1 MIRAAPGLALAGV
14 GVAVSLAAHRAF
26 PDLPPLVLCVALGMA
41 LANLAHVPAAAA
53 PGLKVAAGP
62 VLKLGVVLLGLDL
75 VFPDIL
81 ALGFRALLVVVVVV
95 AITFFGTRW
104 AGRRLGISD
113 DLSLLVATGFSICG
127 VSAIAAANG
136 VIDADEDEVA
146 FSVALVTLC
155 GTLAIVTLPPL
166 QGPLGLDDEQFGAWV
181 GASVHDVAQ
190 VVATSSTAGS
200 VALATAIVVKLTR
213 VMLLAPLIAGIAL
226 RIAGRGG
233 PTRRRS
239 APPLVPPFIIA
250 LRRDGRRRSLGV
262 IPDRVAPD
270 RRPPHRPAR
279 HGALRARDAGRRR
292 PDAADRRAPARA
304 RARVVAPDRRRL
316 VRRRAPRRADAALIA
331 PANPTALPSEPCA
344 TVLDR
349 RRGVLGLGVRIRLA
363 AAR

>member
-1 MIRAAPGLALAGV
+1 MIRPAPGLALAGV
-14 GVAVSLAAHRAF
+14 GVAVSLGAHRAL
-26 PDLPPLVLCVALGMA
+26 PALPPLVLCIALGVA
-41 LANLAHVPAAAA
+41 LANLARVPDGAA

-81 ALGFRALLVVVVVV
+81 ALGLRALLVVIAVV

-104 AGRRLGISD
+104 AGRRLGVSD
-113 DLSLLVATGFSICG
+113 NLSLLVATGFSICG

-155 GTLAIVTLPPL
+155 GTLAIITLPPL
-166 QGPLGLDDEQFGAWV
+166 RGVLGLDEEQFGAWV

-226 RIAGRGG
+226 RH
-233 PTRRRS
+233 RS
-239 APPLVPPFIIA
+239 AGTPAGTRPPIVPPFIIA
-250 LRRDGRRRSLGV
+250 FVAMVVVASVGV
-262 IPDRVAPD
+262 IPDRAIARIDDLRTILLGMALFALGTRVNVTRLRQIGA
-270 RRPPHRPAR
+270 RPL
-279 HGALRARDAGRRR
+279 ALGLISWSLIA
-292 PDAADRRAPARA
+292 
-304 RARVVAPDRRRL
+304 VVAY
-316 VRRRAPRRADAALIA
+316 A
-331 PANPTALPSEPCA
+331 
-344 TVLDR
+344 
-349 RRGVLGLGVRIRLA
+349 GVRLA
-363 AAR
+363 WA

>member
-1 MIRAAPGLALAGV
+1 MMRLRSGLALAGA
-14 GVAVSLAAHRAF
+14 GVAVSLGAHRAL
-26 PDLPPLVLCVALGMA
+26 PGLPPLVLCVALGVA
-41 LANLAHVPAAAA
+41 LANLARVPAVTA
-53 PGLKVAAGP
+53 PGLRLASGP
-62 VLKLGVVLLGLDL
+62 VLKFGVVLLGLDL

-81 ALGFRALLVVVVVV
+81 ALGIRALAIVVAVV

-104 AGRRLGISD
+104 AGRRLGVSD

-166 QGPLGLDDEQFGAWV
+166 RGLLGLDQEQYGAWV

-226 RIAGRGG
+226 RQREGNTGSGLR
-233 PTRRRS
+233 
-239 APPLVPPFIIA
+239 PPLVPPFIVAFVAMVAIA
-250 LRRDGRRRSLGV
+250 SIGVVPERAVARIDDLRTVLLGMALFALGT
-262 IPDRVAPD
+262 RVNISRLRQIGA
-270 RRPPHRPAR
+270 RPL
-279 HGALRARDAGRRR
+279 ALG
-292 PDAADRRAPARA
+292 
-304 RARVVAPDRRRL
+304 L
-316 VRRRAPRRADAALIA
+316 ISWLLIA
-331 PANPTALPSEPCA
+331 AVSYA
-344 TVLDR
+344 
-349 RRGVLGLGVRIRLA
+349 GVRLA
-363 AAR
+363 WA

>member
-1 MIRAAPGLALAGV
+1 
-14 GVAVSLAAHRAF
+14 VSLSAHEALSA
-26 PDLPPLVLCVALGMA
+26 LPSLVLCVALGVA
-41 LANLAHVPAAAA
+41 LANVAHVPAAAA
-53 PGLKVAAGP
+53 PGLRTAAGP

-81 ALGFRALLVVVVVV
+81 ALGFRALLVVVAVV

-166 QGPLGLDDEQFGAWV
+166 RGVLGLDNEQFGAWV

-200 VALATAIVVKLTR
+200 VALATAVVVKLTR
-213 VMLLAPLIAGIAL
+213 VMLLAPLIAGIAVQH
-226 RIAGRGG
+226 
-233 PTRRRS
+233 RRRELDPTD
-239 APPLVPPFIIA
+239 AATGARPPIVPPFIVAFIA
-250 LRRDGRRRSLGV
+250 MVALASVGV
-262 IPDRVAPD
+262 IPDRAL
-270 RRPPHRPAR
+270 AR
-279 HGALRARDAGRRR
+279 IDDLR
-292 PDAADRRAPARA
+292 
-304 RARVVAPDRRRL
+304 
-316 VRRRAPRRADAALIA
+316 
-331 PANPTALPSEPCA
+331 
-344 TVLDR
+344 TVLLGMALFALGTRVDVGR
-349 RRGVLGLGVRIRLA
+349 LRQIGARPLVLGLASWLLIAVVAYAGVRLVWA
-363 AAR
+363 

>member
-1 MIRAAPGLALAGV
+1 MRLGPGLVLAGA
-14 GVAVSLAAHRAF
+14 GVAISLAAHRAL
-26 PDLPPLVLCVALGMA
+26 PGLPPLVLCVGLGVV
-41 LANLAHVPAAAA
+41 LANLGRVPAAAA
-53 PGLKVAAGP
+53 PGLRVAAGP

-81 ALGFRALLVVVVVV
+81 ALGTRALLIVAAVVVV
-95 AITFFGTRW
+95 TFVGTLW
-104 AGRRLGISD
+104 AGRKLGISD

-166 QGPLGLDDEQFGAWV
+166 RGPLGLGEEQFGAWV

-226 RIAGRGG
+226 RRRGAGAAPG
-233 PTRRRS
+233 TR
-239 APPLVPPFIIA
+239 PPIVPPFIAAFIVMVGIA
-250 LRRDGRRRSLGV
+250 SLEV
-262 IPDRVAPD
+262 I
-270 RRPPHRPAR
+270 
-279 HGALRARDAGRRR
+279 
-292 PDAADRRAPARA
+292 PARA
-304 RARVVAPDRRRL
+304 LAWFDDLRL
-316 VRRRAPRRADAALIA
+316 VLLGMALVALGTRVNISRMRLIGVRPLALGLASWLLIA
-331 PANPTALPSEPCA
+331 AASYA
-344 TVLDR
+344 
-349 RRGVLGLGVRIRLA
+349 GVRLA
-363 AAR
+363 WA

>member
-1 MIRAAPGLALAGV
+1 MTRAAPGLALAGI
-14 GVAVSLAAHRAF
+14 GVAISLGAHRAL
-26 PDLPPLVLCVALGMA
+26 PDLPPLVLCVALGIA
-41 LANLAHVPAAAA
+41 LANLTRVPPTAA
-53 PGLKVAAGP
+53 PGLTVAGGP

-81 ALGFRALLVVVVVV
+81 ALGFRALLVVVAVV
-95 AITFFGTRW
+95 AITFFGTQW

-113 DLSLLVATGFSICG
+113 NLSLLVATGFSICG

-166 QGPLGLDDEQFGAWV
+166 RGVLGLDEEQFGAWV

-226 RIAGRGG
+226 RHRRTGT
-233 PTRRRS
+233 PTGAR
-239 APPLVPPFIIA
+239 PPLVPPFIIA
-250 LRRDGRRRSLGV
+250 FVVMVVIASVGV
-262 IPDRVAPD
+262 VPDRVLTRIDDLRTVLLGMALFALGT
-270 RRPPHRPAR
+270 RVNVGRMRQIGARPL
-279 HGALRARDAGRRR
+279 ALGLLSWLLIA
-292 PDAADRRAPARA
+292 
-304 RARVVAPDRRRL
+304 VVAY
-316 VRRRAPRRADAALIA
+316 A
-331 PANPTALPSEPCA
+331 
-344 TVLDR
+344 
-349 RRGVLGLGVRIRLA
+349 GVRLA
-363 AAR
+363 WA

>member
-1 MIRAAPGLALAGV
+1 M
-14 GVAVSLAAHRAF
+14 SLGAHRAL
-26 PDLPPLVLCVALGMA
+26 PGLPPLVLCVALGA
-41 LANLAHVPAAAA
+41 AVANVARVPGAAA
-53 PGLKVAAGP
+53 PGLRLAAGP

-81 ALGFRALLVVVVVV
+81 ALGFRALLVVVAVV

-155 GTLAIVTLPPL
+155 GTLAIVTLPALRSPL
-166 QGPLGLDDEQFGAWV
+166 ALDDEQFGAWV

-226 RIAGRGG
+226 RHRRADTAATDTEEGR
-233 PTRRRS
+233 
-239 APPLVPPFIIA
+239 PPIVPPFIVAFVAMVAIA
-250 LRRDGRRRSLGV
+250 SIGV
-262 IPDRVAPD
+262 IPDRALARIDDLRTVLLGMALFALGTRVD
-270 RRPPHRPAR
+270 VGRMRQIGGRPL
-279 HGALRARDAGRRR
+279 ALGLASW
-292 PDAADRRAPARA
+292 
-304 RARVVAPDRRRL
+304 L
-316 VRRRAPRRADAALIA
+316 LIA
-331 PANPTALPSEPCA
+331 GVSYVGV
-344 TVLDR
+344 VLAWD
-349 RRGVLGLGVRIRLA
+349 
-363 AAR
+363 

>member
-1 MIRAAPGLALAGV
+1 MTRAAPGLALAGI
-14 GVAVSLAAHRAF
+14 GVALSLGAHQAL
-26 PDLPPLVLCVALGMA
+26 PELPPLVLCVALGVA
-41 LANLAHVPAAAA
+41 LANVARVPASAVT
-53 PGLKVAAGP
+53 GLKVAGGP

-81 ALGFRALLVVVVVV
+81 ALGFRALLVVASVV

-104 AGRRLGISD
+104 AGRRLGLSD
-113 DLSLLVATGFSICG
+113 NLSLLVATGFSICG

-166 QGPLGLDDEQFGAWV
+166 RNALGLDDEQFGAWV

-226 RIAGRGG
+226 RHRRTSTERGE
-233 PTRRRS
+233 R
-239 APPLVPPFIIA
+239 PPLVPPFIVAFVGMVLIA
-250 LRRDGRRRSLGV
+250 SLGIV
-262 IPDRVAPD
+262 PDRVLVRIDDLRTVLLGMALFALGT
-270 RRPPHRPAR
+270 RVNVGRMRQLGARPL
-279 HGALRARDAGRRR
+279 ALGLASWLLIA
-292 PDAADRRAPARA
+292 
-304 RARVVAPDRRRL
+304 VVAY
-316 VRRRAPRRADAALIA
+316 A
-331 PANPTALPSEPCA
+331 
-344 TVLDR
+344 
-349 RRGVLGLGVRIRLA
+349 GVRLA
-363 AAR
+363 WA

>member
-1 MIRAAPGLALAGV
+1 MTRLAPGLALAGA
-14 GVAVSLAAHRAF
+14 GVAISLGAHRAL
-26 PDLPPLVLCVALGMA
+26 PGLPPLVLCVALGIA
-41 LANLAHVPAAAA
+41 LANLAPVPDGGPA
-53 PGLKVAAGP
+53 GLTVAAGP

-81 ALGFRALLVVVVVV
+81 ALGVRALARRRRGRRDHVLRD
-95 AITFFGTRW
+95 AW

-113 DLSLLVATGFSICG
+113 NLSLLVATGFSICG

-166 QGPLGLDDEQFGAWV
+166 RGLLGLDDEQFGAWV

-226 RIAGRGG
+226 RHRRTAHGRGA
-233 PTRRRS
+233 TR
-239 APPLVPPFIIA
+239 PPLVPPFIVA
-250 LRRDGRRRSLGV
+250 FVGMVVVASLGV
-262 IPDRVAPD
+262 IPDRASRGSTTFAPSCSEW
-270 RRPPHRPAR
+270 PCSPSAR
-279 HGALRARDAGRRR
+279 GSTSAACGRS
-292 PDAADRRAPARA
+292 
-304 RARVVAPDRRRL
+304 ARVRSRSAS
-316 VRRRAPRRADAALIA
+316 PRG
-331 PANPTALPSEPCA
+331 S
-344 TVLDR
+344 
-349 RRGVLGLGVRIRLA
+349 
-363 AAR
+363 

>member
-1 MIRAAPGLALAGV
+1 MMRAAPGLALAGA
-14 GVAVSLAAHRAF
+14 GVAVSLGAHRAL
-26 PDLPPLVLCVALGMA
+26 PDLPPLVLCVALGMV
-41 LANLAHVPAAAA
+41 LANLARVPTAAT
-53 PGLKVAAGP
+53 PGLAIAAGP

-81 ALGFRALLVVVVVV
+81 ALGIRALAVVVAVV
-95 AITFFGTRW
+95 AITFVGTRW

-155 GTLAIVTLPPL
+155 GTLAIVTLPL
-166 QGPLGLDDEQFGAWV
+166 LRGPLGLDEEQFGAWV

-226 RIAGRGG
+226 RH
-233 PTRRRS
+233 RRVDAAAAEGAR
-239 APPLVPPFIIA
+239 PPLVPPFIIA
-250 LRRDGRRRSLGV
+250 FVAMVVAASVGI
-262 IPDRVAPD
+262 IPDRAI
-270 RRPPHRPAR
+270 
-279 HGALRARDAGRRR
+279 
-292 PDAADRRAPARA
+292 
-304 RARVVAPDRRRL
+304 ARVDDLRTILLGMALFALGTRVNVGRL
-316 VRRRAPRRADAALIA
+316 RQIGARPLA
-331 PANPTALPSEPCA
+331 
-344 TVLDR
+344 
-349 RRGVLGLGVRIRLA
+349 LGLVSWLMIAVVAYAGVRLA
-363 AAR
+363 WA

>member
-1 MIRAAPGLALAGV
+1 MIRQAPGLALAGA
-14 GVAVSLAAHRAF
+14 GVAGSLGAHRAF
-26 PDLPPLVLCVALGMA
+26 PALPPLVLCVALGIA
-41 LANLAHVPAAAA
+41 VANVAHVPASAA
-53 PGLKVAAGP
+53 PGLRTAAGP

-81 ALGFRALLVVVVVV
+81 ALGVKALLVVIAVV

-155 GTLAIVTLPPL
+155 GTLAIVVLPPL
-166 QGPLGLDDEQFGAWV
+166 QGPLGLDNEQFGAWV

-213 VMLLAPLIAGIAL
+213 VMLLAPLVAGIAL
-226 RIAGRGG
+226 ERGRDA
-233 PTRRRS
+233 RS
-239 APPLVPPFIIA
+239 ASAESGASRPPLVPPFIIA
-250 LRRDGRRRSLGV
+250 F
-262 IPDRVAPD
+262 
-270 RRPPHRPAR
+270 
-279 HGALRARDAGRRR
+279 
-292 PDAADRRAPARA
+292 
-304 RARVVAPDRRRL
+304 VVMIG
-316 VRRRAPRRADAALIA
+316 IA
-331 PANPTALPSEPCA
+331 
-344 TVLDR
+344 
-349 RRGVLGLGVRIRLA
+349 
-363 AAR
+363 